1 MQGNPLMLQLLNS
14 LFYALFILAMGY
26 YFITNLQWY
35 SYKLNRVLFHHTKT
49 WWHFAYFLVPFALY
63 MLVSYTSDYGFV
75 VVIAYLGLLFQW
87 YRGLDKPLVFTGR
100 VKRFFAAMLLF
111 AIFFAV
117 ALNSFTVI
125 IPIFLAYFISLF
137 IEKMLFN
144 GFKVKAEKKIASMS
158 EMKVVGIT
166 ASYGKTSIK
175 NYVEHLLK
183 AKYRTYATPRSVNTL
198 GGVMKDVND
207 DLPDDTEVYVVE
219 MGARGEGDI
228 AEISTF
234 VNPHYVV
241 VGKIGPAHIEYFKTM
256 ENIRNTKMEI
266 LKTDRLTT
274 AWIHESAMVKP
285 ESNVHT
291 FGSKENLDIR
301 SNISAPKYIIEDVE
315 ATLESTS
322 FTLDGVRYSASIL
335 GAFNAMNLAASVLVA
350 KELGL
355 TDEQIQK
362 QLSTLKPVDH
372 RLQRIDAGGKVIL
385 DDSFNGNIDGMMASF
400 DLATTYEGRKV
411 VITPGLVEVDD
422 ELNVQV
428 ARRANDVFDVIVV
441 TGDLNYA
448 IFKEHVDA
456 DKLVKL
462 ATKGEMEAMLIEQT
476 LSGDLILFANDAPS
490 FV

>member
-1 MQGNPLMLQLLNS
+1 MLQILNS
-14 LFYALFILAMGY
+14 LAYALFILAMGY

-49 WWHFAYFLVPFALY
+49 WWHFVYFLIPFALY
-63 MLVSYTSDYGFV
+63 TFVDSVSSYGFV
-75 VVIAYLGLLFQW
+75 IVIGYLVALGLW
-87 YRGLDKPLVFTGR
+87 YKGLDKPLVFTGR

-111 AIFFAV
+111 AIFLAVAFKHFAV
-117 ALNSFTVI
+117 V
-125 IPIFLAYFISLF
+125 IPIFLAFAISVF

-144 GFKVKAEKKIASMS
+144 GFKVKAEKKIATMS
-158 EMKVVGIT
+158 DMKVVGIT

-183 AKYRTYATPRSVNTL
+183 AKYKTYATPRSVNTL
-198 GGVMKDVND
+198 GGVMIDVNN
-207 DLPDDTEVYVVE
+207 DLPNDTEVYVVE

-241 VGKIGPAHIEYFKTM
+241 VGKIGPAHIEYFRTM

-266 LKTDRLTT
+266 LQTNRLTQ
-274 AWIHESAMVKP
+274 AWVHASAMVKA

-291 FGSKENLDIR
+291 FGTKENLDIR
-301 SNISAPKYIIEDVE
+301 TAVPAPEFIIEEVE
-315 ATLESTS
+315 ATLEATS
-322 FTLDGVRYSASIL
+322 FTLEGVRYSASIL
-335 GAFNAMNLAASVLVA
+335 GAFNAMNLAAAVLVA

-355 TDEQIQK
+355 SDTQIQK
-362 QLSTLKPVDH
+362 QLSTLEPVAH

-400 DLATTYEGRKV
+400 DLATTYVGRKV

-428 ARRANDVFDVIVV
+428 AKRANEVFDVVVV

-448 IFKEHVDA
+448 IFKEYIDTE
-456 DKLVKL
+456 KLVKL
-462 ATKGEMEAMLIEQT
+462 ASKAEMEAMLIEQT
-476 LSGDLILFANDAPS
+476 VAGDLILFANDAPS

>member
-1 MQGNPLMLQLLNS
+1 MIMINTT
-14 LFYALFILAMGY
+14 FYALFILAIGY

-49 WWHFAYFLVPFALY
+49 WWHFVYFLIPFALY
-63 MLVSYTSDYGFV
+63 AFVDGTSEYGFV

-87 YRGLDKPLVFTGR
+87 YKGLDKPLVFTGR
-100 VKRFFAAMLLF
+100 VKRFYAALVLVALF
-111 AIFFAV
+111 IAVAFQHFAV
-117 ALNSFTVI
+117 ILPLFI
-125 IPIFLAYFISLF
+125 AYFVSMF
-137 IEKMLFN
+137 IEQMLFN
-144 GFKVKAEKKIASMS
+144 GFKVKAQKKIEEMP

-175 NYVEHLLK
+175 NFIVHILK
-183 AKYRTYATPRSVNTL
+183 AKYKTYGTPRSVNTL

-207 DLPDDTEVYVVE
+207 DLPEDTEVYVVE

-228 AEISTF
+228 GEISTF
-234 VNPHYVV
+234 VNPHYAI
-241 VGKIGPAHIEYFKTM
+241 VGRIGPAHIEYFKTL

-266 LKTDRLTT
+266 IKSQRLEK

-285 ESNVHT
+285 EANIHT
-291 FGSKENLDIR
+291 FGENENLDIR
-301 SNISAPKYIIEDVE
+301 TPVPAPEFVIEDVK

-322 FTLDGVRYSASIL
+322 FTLNGVRYSASIL
-335 GAFNAMNLAASVLVA
+335 GGFNAMNLAVSVLVA

-355 TDEQIQK
+355 TDEEIQQ
-362 QLSTLKPVDH
+362 QLSTLEPVAH

-385 DDSFNGNIDGMMASF
+385 DDSFNGNIDGMMAAF

-411 VITPGLVEVDD
+411 VITPGLVEVDAD
-422 ELNVQV
+422 LNVQV
-428 ARRANDVFDVIVV
+428 AKRANEVFDVVVV

-448 IFKEHVDA
+448 IFKDYVEA

-462 ATKGEMEAMLIEQT
+462 NAKSEMETMLVEQT
-476 LSGDLILFANDAPS
+476 SPGDLILFANDAPS

>member
-1 MQGNPLMLQLLNS
+1 MLQLINS

-49 WWHFAYFLVPFALY
+49 WWHFVYFLVPFALY
-63 MLVSYTSDYGFV
+63 AFVDGISDYGFV
-75 VVIAYLGLLFQW
+75 VVIAYLALLFQW

-111 AIFFAV
+111 AIFIAVAFNHFAV
-117 ALNSFTVI
+117 VL
-125 IPIFLAYFISLF
+125 PLFLAYFISMF
-137 IEKMLFN
+137 IEMMLFN
-144 GFKVKAEKKIASMS
+144 GFKVKAQKKIEAM
-158 EMKVVGIT
+158 ENLTVVGIT

-183 AKYRTYATPRSVNTL
+183 AKYKTYATPRSVNTL

-207 DLPDDTEVYVVE
+207 DLPEDTEVYVVE

-228 AEISTF
+228 AEITTF

-266 LKTDRLTT
+266 LQTSRLKE

-285 ESNVHT
+285 ESNIHT
-291 FGSKENLDIR
+291 FGEKSNLDIR
-301 SNISAPKYIIEDVE
+301 ANIPAPKYIIEDVE
-315 ATLESTS
+315 ATLEATS

-335 GAFNAMNLAASVLVA
+335 GAFNAMNIAAAVLVA
-350 KELGL
+350 KALGL
-355 TDEQIQK
+355 DDEEIQK

-400 DLATTYEGRKV
+400 DLASTYKGRKV

-428 ARRANDVFDVIVV
+428 AKKANEVFDVVVV

-448 IFKEHVDA
+448 IFKEHVDP

-462 ATKGEMEAMLIEQT
+462 ASKAEMEMMLVEQT
-476 LSGDLILFANDAPS
+476 MPGDLILFANDAPS